1 MSSLWSPVVATGG
14 NQRQIDRAPKPQKQ
28 AKSVAIGCDRLLET
42 FHRKEGV
49 DGSSPSEGS
58 KIPAKR
64 GFLLSRL
71 VQPSTSFA
79 RRASMIGGSYRVAE
93 RGLNKPVFGASTP
106 AKEKLAIR
114 GQILGTQRARTRNM
128 R

>member
-1 MSSLWSPVVATGG
+1 
-14 NQRQIDRAPKPQKQ
+14 
-28 AKSVAIGCDRLLET
+28 
-42 FHRKEGV
+42 
-49 DGSSPSEGS
+49 
-58 KIPAKR
+58 
-64 GFLLSRL
+64 
-71 VQPSTSFA
+71 
-79 RRASMIGGSYRVAE
+79 MIGGSYRVAE